1 MDQLDKGILEIL
13 QKDGRAPYSVIARQL
28 NSNEATVRKRTERL
42 IRAGIVDV
50 IGVSNPIQLGLKTHI
65 LIGMDV
71 ELGRLDQIADELA
84 TMDEFNY
91 VACASGQYDLV
102 AIGVFASDVE
112 LYEFLSQRLP
122 KIEGV
127 RKTYTSHLLRL
138 VRRTFNYKIPS
149 ESDSVGEVD
158 SQNTGNQDTHVRN

>member
-1 MDQLDKGILEIL
+1 MDQLDRDILEIL
-13 QKDGRAPYSVIARQL
+13 QQDGRTPYSVMARQL
-28 NSNEATVRKRTERL
+28 DSNEATVRKRTERL
-42 IRAGIVDV
+42 IREGIVDV
-50 IGVSNPIQLGLKTHI
+50 IGVSNPIQLGLNTHI

-71 ELGRLDQIADELA
+71 DLGRLDEIADELA
-84 TMDEFNY
+84 QLDEFNY

-122 KIEGV
+122 KIKGV

-138 VRRTFNYKIPS
+138 VRRTFNYKIPT
-149 ESDSVGEVD
+149 ESDGVHGTNSKD
-158 SQNTGNQDTHVRN
+158 TGNQGTHGNE